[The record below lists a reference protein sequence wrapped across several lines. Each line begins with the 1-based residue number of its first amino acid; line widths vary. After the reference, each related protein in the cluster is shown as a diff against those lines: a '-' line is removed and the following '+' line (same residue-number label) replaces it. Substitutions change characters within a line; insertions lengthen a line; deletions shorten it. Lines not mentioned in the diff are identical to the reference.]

1 MSNKKRLE
9 LAEWAIEH
17 ALKSGADQAAVS
29 ISNSRNIQIEFRDK
43 KLEKVKESTENSLN
57 LQIYTEHRYSVH
69 TTNDLGKESL
79 IKFIKEAVAGTKYL
93 GKDEYRCLPDPKYY
107 PGKLK
112 ADLKI
117 CDSSYEKITPSDR
130 MKMAAEI
137 ESAARAQSDKIIS
150 TTSGYSDEYHERVQ
164 VNSNGFS
171 GAEERTNFSA
181 GVMVTVRDKNG
192 GRPED
197 WSWANTSFY
206 KDLPAAETLA
216 KDAVQRALQKIG
228 QKKIESGKYDMI
240 VENRAGGGL
249 ISMLQQP
256 MTAHTVQQKNSF
268 LEGMIGK
275 KIASEKLTMIDDP
288 MLEKG
293 LGSRLFDG
301 EGLAAKRRAM
311 IEKGVLQYFYIDNYY
326 GRKLGLELT
335 SGSPSNL
342 VFECGTKSL
351 VKLVRDVK
359 KGILV
364 NGFIGG
370 NSNPTTG
377 DFSYGI
383 MGLLIENGQ
392 IVKPVN
398 EMNIAGNGKDFW
410 NRLAAMG
417 DDPYPYSSWLV
428 PSMVFE
434 KVQFSGL

>member
-1 MSNKKRLE
+1 MNNKKRLE
-9 LAEWAIEH
+9 LAKWAIER

-29 ISNSRNIQIEFRDK
+29 ISNHRNIEIEFRDK
-43 KLEKVKESTENSLN
+43 KLDKVKESTENSLN
-57 LQIYTEHRYSVH
+57 LQIYTEHRYSTH

-79 IKFIKEAVAGTKYL
+79 AKFIKEAVAGTKYL
-93 GKDEYRCLPDPKYY
+93 GEDKFRSLPDPKYY

-117 CDSSYEKITPSDR
+117 RDTSYEKITSSDR
-130 MKMAAEI
+130 VKMAAEI

-150 TTSGYSDEYHERVQ
+150 TTSSYSDEYHERVRA
-164 VNSNGFS
+164 NSNGFS
-171 GAEERTNFSA
+171 GAEERTSFSA
-181 GVMVTVRDKNG
+181 GLVVTVSDKNG

-197 WSWANTSFY
+197 WSWANARFY
-206 KDLPAAETLA
+206 KDLPGPEALA
-216 KDAVQRALQKIG
+216 KDAVQRAMQKIG

-240 VENRAGGGL
+240 VENRAGSRL

-256 MTAHTVQQKNSF
+256 MSAHMVQQKNSF
-268 LEGMIGK
+268 LEGMVGK

-293 LGSRLFDG
+293 LGSRLFDRDS
-301 EGLAAKRRAM
+301 LAAKRRVM
-311 IEKGVLQYFYIDNYY
+311 IEKGVLRYYYIDNYY

-342 VFECGTKSL
+342 VFECGTKSPAEL
-351 VKLVRDVK
+351 IKDIK

-383 MGLLIENGQ
+383 MGLLIEDGQ

-410 NRLAAMG
+410 NRLVAMG
-417 DDPYPYSSWLV
+417 NDPFPYASWLV